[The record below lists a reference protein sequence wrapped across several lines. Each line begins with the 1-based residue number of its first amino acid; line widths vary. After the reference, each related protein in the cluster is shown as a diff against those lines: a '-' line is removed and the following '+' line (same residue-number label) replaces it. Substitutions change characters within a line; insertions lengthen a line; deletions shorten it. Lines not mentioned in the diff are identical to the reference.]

1 MKTQINISNIVK
13 EAAILAVLLVL
24 LCVLPSANVGAQTIQ
39 SAQYRCGTHF
49 GEDVVLR
56 ESSSGWQIIS
66 YHGSID
72 GTVSGACFEYGDL
85 YPNAVKQFYIP
96 DTIQVTGSIKYRIK
110 DMCVLGDMCYFCGV
124 RMFVYNQVDPETGG
138 VIADSTGILGRFR
151 LDPSGFGSTEKYDIK
166 YFSST
171 KILNR
176 MAETFTAQDTAVVAV
191 GIMNNSASESC
202 LLVAR
207 RRASMFEQW
216 KYIVK
221 KVSAPE
227 VFTDIAV
234 DAGMVTVSSYDRTAT
249 GKRHFGLRK
258 SKKSE
263 VTFYSA
269 LFEEFDSLYVYDL
282 SVGDMCMRFVR
293 PDNTDVLLSGV
304 PWKMKVYAGFACTF
318 DTCSNSPCQ
327 TALCEVETENMG
339 LNAMQIVQKM
349 HSTPH
354 TLVDMKYLYKTLG
367 DESGATVGL
376 LHLTTDRFK
385 TVVEYPYALISSY
398 TDAVPRA
405 LLQRLEVD
413 AMVSMS
419 AYQGNDVRFGGNRN
433 SKVTCLQEILPGIDD
448 GSLCMQNGETEVLT
462 IDHSQYP
469 SRSKKTLS
477 DMTEGLQDM
486 VWETKTVYPKPV
498 VVDNICIH

>member
-13 EAAILAVLLVL
+13 EAAILVLLLVL
-24 LCVLPSANVGAQTIQ
+24 LCVLPSANVEAQTVQ
-39 SAQYRCGTHF
+39 SAQYICANHF

-66 YHGSID
+66 YHGVIS
-72 GTVSGACFEYGDL
+72 GTASGACFEYGDL
-85 YPNAVKQFYIP
+85 HSNAVKQFYIP
-96 DTIQVTGSIKYRIK
+96 DTLQVTGSIKYRIK

-124 RMFVYNQVDPETGG
+124 RMFAYYQPDPGTGI
-138 VIADSTGILGRFR
+138 VVADSTGILGRFR

-171 KILNR
+171 KVLNR
-176 MAETFTAQDTAVVAV
+176 MEAVAALDTAVVAV
-191 GIMNNSASESC
+191 GIMNNSASEPC

-221 KVSAPE
+221 KTAVPE

-249 GKRHFGLRK
+249 GKHHFGLRR
-258 SKKSE
+258 SKKFD
-263 VTFYSA
+263 VMTYSA

-282 SVGDMCMRFVR
+282 SAGDTCIRFVR
-293 PDNTDVLLSGV
+293 PGNNDVLLSGV
-304 PWKMKVYAGFACTF
+304 PWKMKVYAGFACSF
-318 DTCSNSPCQ
+318 DTCSSSPCQ
-327 TALCEVETENMG
+327 TALCEVETDNMR

-354 TLVDMKYLYKTLG
+354 TLVDMKYLYNTEG
-367 DESGATVGL
+367 DESSAAVGL
-376 LHLTTDRFK
+376 LHLTGDRFR

-405 LLQRLEVD
+405 LMQRLEND
-413 AMVSMS
+413 AMKSMS
-419 AYQGNDVRFGGNRN
+419 AYHGNDVRFGGNVT
-433 SKVTCLQEILPGIDD
+433 SKVTCLQEILPGIDA

-462 IDHSQYP
+462 IEQSQYP
-469 SRSKKTLS
+469 ARDKKALS
-477 DMTEGLQDM
+477 NLTETLQDLF
-486 VWETKTVYPKPV
+486 WETKTVYPKPV
-498 VVDNICIH
+498 GVTDICIHY